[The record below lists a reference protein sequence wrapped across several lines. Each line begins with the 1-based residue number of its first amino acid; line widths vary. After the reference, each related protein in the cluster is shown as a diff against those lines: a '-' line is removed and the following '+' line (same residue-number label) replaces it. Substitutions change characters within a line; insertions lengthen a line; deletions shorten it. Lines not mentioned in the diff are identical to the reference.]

1 MVQGHRENGVEIM
14 AEPVIITAIKRS
26 GVENAYIGTIG
37 DDGYVYFNDS
47 MFYRFKP
54 TGTWEQNVYV
64 LNRSRYSWAK
74 CTMFEKIS
82 AVNLNAGAGSVA
94 PGGIGVEGGNQVGYC
109 CCRGCIPWL

>member
-1 MVQGHRENGVEIM
+1 MVQGHRENGAEIM
-14 AEPVIITAIKRS
+14 AEPVIITAIRRS

-37 DDGYVYFNDS
+37 DDGYVYFNDA

-94 PGGIGVEGGNQVGYC
+94 PGGIGVEGAIKGAIACLLYTSRCV
-109 CCRGCIPWL
+109 

>member
-1 MVQGHRENGVEIM
+1 MVQGHRENGAEIM
-14 AEPVIITAIKRS
+14 AEPVIITAIRRS

-54 TGTWEQNVYV
+54 EGTWEQNVYV

-94 PGGIGVEGGNQVGYC
+94 PGGIGV
-109 CCRGCIPWL
+109 